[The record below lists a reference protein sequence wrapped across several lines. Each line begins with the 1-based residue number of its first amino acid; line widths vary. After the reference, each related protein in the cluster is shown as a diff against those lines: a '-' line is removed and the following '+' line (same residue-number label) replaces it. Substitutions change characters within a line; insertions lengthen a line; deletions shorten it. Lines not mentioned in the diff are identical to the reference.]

1 MSTSKAHRRPA
12 AYRASV
18 RPRRRVASKRQ
29 KANDMLRIY
38 GVILETIRVVQPTME
53 KIERKDPDL
62 GRQMRRAASSIA
74 LHVSE
79 GSYSRGGNRQVRYH
93 SALGSAR
100 ETLAC
105 LEVAAVLGY
114 ADEVDSELRN
124 RFDTILGTLTKLV

>member
-1 MSTSKAHRRPA
+1 
-12 AYRASV
+12 
-18 RPRRRVASKRQ
+18 
-29 KANDMLRIY
+29 MLRIY
-38 GVILETIRVVQPTME
+38 PVILETIRILQPT
-53 KIERKDPDL
+53 IERIQQRDPDL

-74 LHVSE
+74 LNVSE

-114 ADEVDSELRN
+114 APEVDDEMRN
-124 RFDTILGTLTKLV
+124 RFNTILGTLVTLV

>member
-1 MSTSKAHRRPA
+1 
-12 AYRASV
+12 
-18 RPRRRVASKRQ
+18 
-29 KANDMLRIY
+29 MLRIY